1 MYTESDV
8 LDYVNE
14 EDVKFVRLAFFDL
27 RGVQK
32 NISIMAGQLESAF
45 QNGVSF
51 DASAIYGFE
60 TPEKSDLFLHPD
72 PTTLSVLPWRPN
84 TGKVVRMFCT
94 ISHPDGTPYKKDC
107 RTLLLNAVKKARKE
121 YGMEFSFGTEIEFYL
136 FKLDE
141 NGEPT
146 KIPFDNAGYMD
157 IAPEDKGE
165 NIRREICFTLEQMGM
180 QPESS
185 HHEEGPGQNEID
197 FHYSDA
203 LTAADNAATFKWI
216 VRTRASSAGLYA
228 DFSPKPL
235 ADKPGSGFHINIS
248 CADASKKKN
257 VLAGILKHAQELT
270 YFMNCTEASYDRLGS
285 YKAPRYIAWGHENR
299 STFIRVPST
308 TDGSASRLEIRT
320 PDSECNVYIVF
331 TLLIYAALDG
341 IKNDLQPPE
350 EVRENL
356 FDCALSG
363 KGAGYGFTIAAGAT
377 GATGATGAS
386 SPNASS
392 GTNFAAIATLPDT
405 LDSAKKI
412 ADESPFIKEVLGF

>member
-1 MYTESDV
+1 MYSESDV
-8 LDYVNE
+8 LEYVQE

-32 NISIMAGQLESAF
+32 NISIMAGQLQSAF
-45 QNGVSF
+45 ENGVSF

-72 PTTLSVLPWRPN
+72 PTTISIIPWRPN

-94 ISHPDGTPYKKDC
+94 ISYPDGTPYKKDC
-107 RTLLLNAVKKARKE
+107 RTLLSKAVKKARD
-121 YGMEFSFGTEIEFYL
+121 EFGIEFRFGTEIEFYL

-141 NGEPT
+141 KGEPT
-146 KIPFDNAGYMD
+146 KVPFDNAGYMD
-157 IAPEDKGE
+157 IAPEDRGE

-180 QPESS
+180 HPESS

-203 LTAADNAATFKWI
+203 LSAADNAATFKWI

-248 CADASKKKN
+248 CSDNTKKRN
-257 VLAGILKHAQELT
+257 VLAGILKHAEELT
-270 YFMNCTEASYDRLGS
+270 YYMNCTELSYARLGS
-285 YKAPRYIAWGHENR
+285 FKAPCCIAWGNENR
-299 STFIRVPST
+299 SVFIRVPST
-308 TDGSASRLEIRT
+308 TNADTSRLEIRT

-341 IKNDLQPPE
+341 IKNNLEPPE
-350 EVRENL
+350 DVKENL
-356 FDCALSG
+356 FE
-363 KGAGYGFTIAAGAT
+363 KT
-377 GATGATGAS
+377 AS
-386 SPNASS
+386 AK
-392 GTNFAAIATLPDT
+392 FKTLPDT
-405 LDSAKKI
+405 LDAAKKI
-412 ADESPFIKEVLGF
+412 AAKSSFIKEVLGF

>member
-1 MYTESDV
+1 MYSKSDV
-8 LDYVNE
+8 LEYVKE

-32 NISIMAGQLESAF
+32 NISIMAGQLENAF
-45 QNGVSF
+45 ENGVSF

-72 PTTLSVLPWRPN
+72 PTTISILPWRPN

-107 RTLLLNAVKKARKE
+107 RTLLANAVKTARDE
-121 YGMEFSFGTEIEFYL
+121 YGVDFFFGTEIEFYL

-141 NGEPT
+141 KGEPS

-165 NIRREICFTLEQMGM
+165 NIRREICFTLEQMGI

-197 FHYSDA
+197 FHHADA
-203 LTAADNAATFKWI
+203 LTTADNAATFKWI
-216 VRTRASSAGLYA
+216 VRTRAASAGLYA
-228 DFSPKPL
+228 DFSPKPISGQ
-235 ADKPGSGFHINIS
+235 AGSGFHINIS
-248 CADASKKKN
+248 CSDASKRKN
-257 VLAGILKHAQELT
+257 VLAGILKHAKELT
-270 YFMNCTEASYDRLGS
+270 YYMNSTQQSYNRLGS
-285 YKAPRYIAWGHENR
+285 CKAPKYIAWGYENR
-299 STFIRVPST
+299 STFIRVPAAT
-308 TDGSASRLEIRT
+308 SADATRLEIRT

-341 IKNDLQPPE
+341 IKNNLEPPE
-350 EVRENL
+350 EVKENL
-356 FDCALSG
+356 FDSS
-363 KGAGYGFTIAAGAT
+363 T
-377 GATGATGAS
+377 GSRHAELQ
-386 SPNASS
+386 
-392 GTNFAAIATLPDT
+392 TLPDNI
-405 LDSAKKI
+405 LSAKQI
-412 ADESPFIKEVLGF
+412 AESSSFIKDVLGF